1 MNRKTLV
8 TILLPVIVTTLVAIV
23 AFGKCNGKDSWQKD
37 TGFIFGTS
45 YNITYL
51 CPDNHKADIE
61 KVLHD
66 IDSSLS
72 PFNEQS
78 VITAINNSD
87 GSGVIVTKLLEDVI
101 TEAGK
106 VYRDTH
112 GAFDITV
119 APLVNAWGFGFKNGS
134 MPSDTQIDSLRAFV
148 GYDQITLSKGT
159 LTKADPR
166 VMLDCGA
173 IAKGFAVDKVA
184 EMLSS
189 KGITD
194 YMVEIGGE
202 IVCRGKNPTGDKW
215 QIGVTRPDD
224 DSLSI
229 DNELQTI
236 LALTDVAMATSGN
249 YRNFYYRN
257 GKKYAH
263 TIDPHT
269 GRPVQHNILSAT
281 VLAPTCMQADAYATS
296 FMVLGLEEAQKI
308 LARHPEMMAYFI
320 YTDAKGDYSVWH
332 SPQMKKY
339 ITTD

>member
-148 GYDQITLSKGT
+148 
-159 LTKADPR
+159 
-166 VMLDCGA
+166 
-173 IAKGFAVDKVA
+173 
-184 EMLSS
+184 
-189 KGITD
+189 
-194 YMVEIGGE
+194 
-202 IVCRGKNPTGDKW
+202 
-215 QIGVTRPDD
+215 
-224 DSLSI
+224 
-229 DNELQTI
+229 
-236 LALTDVAMATSGN
+236 
-249 YRNFYYRN
+249 
-257 GKKYAH
+257 
-263 TIDPHT
+263 
-269 GRPVQHNILSAT
+269 
-281 VLAPTCMQADAYATS
+281 
-296 FMVLGLEEAQKI
+296 
-308 LARHPEMMAYFI
+308 
-320 YTDAKGDYSVWH
+320 
-332 SPQMKKY
+332 
-339 ITTD
+339 